1 MNEPLAGQFD
11 YTALIGIP
19 EVALRLEML
28 RDRMLARLAPRAEAR
43 ILEVGAGSGDAT
55 LMLATAFRS
64 VTLVDA
70 DPTICAEVGARMAAE
85 DFANVTIATTW
96 VERFT
101 DESGFDGIVLQNIL
115 EHLADPVGALLHLT
129 PMLRPGGA
137 MFINV
142 PLAHSL
148 HRWLGVEMGYMADP
162 AALAESDID
171 YGHYRVYTAAL
182 LREHIEAAGL
192 SVELEKSYYLKPLT
206 TGQLT
211 PLPLELHR
219 ALFRLG
225 ERFPDFA
232 SYVYAEAGRPG

>member
-1 MNEPLAGQFD
+1 MSERPHGSFD

-28 RDRMLARLAPRAEAR
+28 RDRMLARLAPGPAAR

-55 LMLATAFRS
+55 LMLAAAFRS

-70 DPTICAEVGARMAAE
+70 DPGICREVSARMQAE
-85 DFANVTIATTW
+85 TVGNVAVATEW
-96 VERFT
+96 VERFA
-101 DESGFDGIVLQNIL
+101 DASGFDGIVLQNIL
-115 EHLADPVGALLHLT
+115 EHLEDPVGALRHLAT
-129 PMLRPGGA
+129 MLRPGGA
-137 MFINV
+137 MFVNV

-162 AALAESDID
+162 AALADSDIA
-171 YGHYRVYTAAL
+171 YGHYRVYTASL

-192 SVELEKSYYLKPLT
+192 IVELERPYYLKPLT

-232 SYVYAEAGRPG
+232 SYIYAEAAPAG